1 MFPVSKWPNNAHLIN
16 KAGFAIDFVGEL
28 RPSDGLLRPM
38 LAVKAALRVQDLQ
51 TRTFVRQCMVS
62 Y

>member
-16 KAGFAIDFVGEL
+16 KAGFAIVGEL